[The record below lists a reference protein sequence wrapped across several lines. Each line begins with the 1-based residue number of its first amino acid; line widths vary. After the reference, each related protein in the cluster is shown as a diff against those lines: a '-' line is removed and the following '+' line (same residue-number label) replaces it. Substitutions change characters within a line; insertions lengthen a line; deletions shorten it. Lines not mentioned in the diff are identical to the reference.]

1 MFKSFSLITLFALI
15 NVLKGHDSHHNNPA
29 HDMVDAANN
38 FISSLNKEEQSKA
51 IFDLNDDHRDGWYF
65 IPDKF
70 IKPTGKRKGLLIKTM
85 SPQQRLLA
93 HALLASAMS
102 SDGYRQATTVMT
114 LEAILHEL
122 ENKNPIRD
130 PELYYLSIF
139 GKPSLKGSW
148 GWRFEGHH
156 LSINVA
162 IAEGKLYSLTPSFF
176 GTNPAKSGDDA
187 GSFKGLEVLKEEQ
200 EIAFELINSMS
211 AEQKKLAILPGEAPA
226 DIITKQDRTANIK
239 TFLPAKGIHYTKL
252 NKDQQSKLNH
262 LLNSYVSK
270 YRHEILE
277 EINGRKKI
285 FSNPQVH
292 FAWAGGTKRGVG
304 HYYRIQGKDFL
315 FEYDNTQG
323 GANHV
328 HAVWRDFD
336 GDFGRDLLK
345 AHHKKE
351 H

>member
-1 MFKSFSLITLFALI
+1 MFKSLLFITLFAI
-15 NVLKGHDSHHNNPA
+15 SSFVHGHESKHDDPA
-29 HDMVDAANN
+29 RDMVIAANN
-38 FISSLNKEEQSKA
+38 FIASLNEEEKNKA
-51 IFDLNDDHRDGWYF
+51 IFELKDDHREGWYF

-70 IKPTGKRKGLLIKTM
+70 IKPNGKRKGLLLKTM
-85 SPQQRLLA
+85 SPRQRLLS

-102 SDGYRQATTVMT
+102 SDGYRQATTIMT
-114 LEAILHEL
+114 LEAILHEI

-139 GKPSLKGSW
+139 GKPGLKGSW

-162 IAEGKLYSLTPSFF
+162 ISEGKLYSVTPSFF
-176 GTNPAKSGDDA
+176 GTNPAKTAENSG
-187 GSFKGLEVLKEEQ
+187 VLKEEQ
-200 EIAFELINSMS
+200 DIAFELVNSLTD
-211 AEQKKLAILPGEAPA
+211 EQKKLAILPGKAPA
-226 DIITKQDRTANIK
+226 DIITKQERVADRN
-239 TFLPAKGIHYTKL
+239 TFLPVKGIPFSELTKE
-252 NKDQQSKLNH
+252 QQSKLNH
-262 LLNSYVSK
+262 LINSYASK

-277 EINGRKKI
+277 EIDGRKKI
-285 FSNPQVH
+285 HSNPQVH
-292 FAWAGGTKRGVG
+292 FAWAGGTKKGTG

-345 AHHKKE
+345 EHYDKK